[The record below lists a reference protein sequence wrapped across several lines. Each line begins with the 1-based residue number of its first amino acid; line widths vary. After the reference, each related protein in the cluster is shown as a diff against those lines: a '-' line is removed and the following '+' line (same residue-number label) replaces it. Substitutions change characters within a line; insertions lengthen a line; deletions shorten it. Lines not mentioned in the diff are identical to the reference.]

1 MGHRV
6 ESKPA
11 DQRFRSLLAST
22 FSGKGIL
29 VQAVTYQ
36 FALPAIANVPLPE
49 IVPDPITLD
58 TDASQ
63 HDVLPAETEI
73 PATQFSP
80 VATQISQPAA
90 NHSVPASQLSLE
102 SEGPAVTIVPLAA
115 LAEPPQKSALAKPF
129 PRKIAPLPPSSLEQ
143 PHFETIPPAEN
154 FQPPVISDAYTEITY
169 IPSTDSESLELS
181 EELSEPEEA
190 TELDAEEFSWF
201 SIGGLTEKEKPQKL
215 AFVTQFEVP
224 VTPEEEALPVLIA
237 GPQDLNPGLNNP
249 SAPDQEPDNSP
260 EFNDPLFDNSP
271 AEPAFSPDNGLPP
284 AESAPAENIPVEP
297 FVEPADE
304 ERKAFIQWNEL
315 DIETSSDFNN
325 FGESSWSVLPTLSGQ
340 LANGNQI
347 GITSG
352 FSQFEQTDFES
363 VSHIPLTLSWQGDIN
378 DVKLQASGGVDF
390 FNRLPTD
397 THASATLTT
406 PIGQDSFVSVSVEQ
420 GPYLANAQTLEN
432 EISRWHYGP
441 ELYWQISPELSLFSK
456 VRLGNYSDGN
466 WEQQSFS
473 RLERKIGETASVALN
488 FTNQSF
494 QRSVENTSGYFSP
507 RDFLVATAELAWQ
520 EQIADE
526 LSCGLLGSVGQQRL
540 AGEWALAYSGQAL
553 CTVDIGSALQIDLGY
568 QFSNV
573 SNDQSAL
580 VDDSA
585 YSNQQIIGGI
595 RVRF

>member
-6 ESKPA
+6 ESKSA

-49 IVPDPITLD
+49 AVPDPTAPD

-63 HDVLPAETEI
+63 YDVLPAGTEI
-73 PATQFSP
+73 DPVTQFSP
-80 VATQISQPAA
+80 GAPQNSQPA
-90 NHSVPASQLSLE
+90 HHPVPAGQLSLK
-102 SEGPAVTIVPLAA
+102 SEEPAVTLVPLAA
-115 LAEPPQKSALAKPF
+115 LAEPPPQESE
-129 PRKIAPLPPSSLEQ
+129 IASLPQSLEQ
-143 PHFETIPPAEN
+143 PYFETIPPTESL
-154 FQPPVISDAYTEITY
+154 QPPVTSEAHTEITY
-169 IPSTDSESLELS
+169 IPSTDSEHLDLS
-181 EELSEPEEA
+181 EESSEPEEA
-190 TELDAEEFSWF
+190 TELDAGEFSWF
-201 SIGGLTEKEKPQKL
+201 SIGGLTEKEKEKSQKL
-215 AFVTQFEVP
+215 AFVTQFEAP
-224 VTPEEEALPVLIA
+224 AIAEEEALPVLIA
-237 GPQDLNPGLNNP
+237 GPQDLNPGLSNP
-249 SAPDQEPDNSP
+249 SAPAQEPDSSP
-260 EFNDPLFDNSP
+260 EFNDPLFDNAP

-284 AESAPAENIPVEP
+284 PAENIPVEP
-297 FVEPADE
+297 FVEPTDE
-304 ERKAFIQWNEL
+304 ERKAFIQWNGL
-315 DIETSSDFNN
+315 DIETNSDFNN

-352 FSQFEQTDFES
+352 FNQFNQSDFES

-378 DVKLQASGGVDF
+378 DVQLQVSGGIDF
-390 FNRLPTD
+390 FNRLPAD
-397 THASATLTT
+397 THASTTLTT

-420 GPYLANAQTLEN
+420 GPYLFNAQTLEN

-488 FTNQSF
+488 VINQSF

-520 EQIADE
+520 EQIADP

-553 CTVDIGSALQIDLGY
+553 CTVDIGSALQVDLGY
-568 QFSNV
+568 QFNNV